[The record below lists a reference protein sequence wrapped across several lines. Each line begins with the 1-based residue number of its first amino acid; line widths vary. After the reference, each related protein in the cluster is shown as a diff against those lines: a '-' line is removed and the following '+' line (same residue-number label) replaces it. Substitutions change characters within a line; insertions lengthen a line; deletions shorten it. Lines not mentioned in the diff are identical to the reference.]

1 MIKDNQQYFNRL
13 HVLIDA
19 LITAGSYMLAWF
31 IQIKIITGEEIGVL
45 PAEMYM
51 MVLIPLIPGMLLLNS
66 AFNLYTPKRVQGRR
80 LELSN
85 ILKANLFGMLI
96 FMAAVTLVKQH
107 EFSRQLIFIF
117 FGFNICFETLERVII
132 RWGLRKIRRRG
143 MNWYGS
149 GWQRIY

>member
-31 IQIKIITGEEIGVL
+31 IQIKILTGNEIGVL
-45 PAEMYM
+45 PTEVYM
-51 MVLIPLIPGMLLLNS
+51 LVMIPLVPGMLLLNS

-85 ILKANLFGMLI
+85 IVKANLLGILMSFPDSLFLSFSELI
-96 FMAAVTLVKQH
+96 FAWRHWREL
-107 EFSRQLIFIF
+107 
-117 FGFNICFETLERVII
+117 
-132 RWGLRKIRRRG
+132 
-143 MNWYGS
+143 
-149 GWQRIY
+149 